1 MARELR
7 LEDSLPPG
15 RGLPSACG
23 KTRAVAGRDFWD
35 TPNVEASRV
44 QPGGCWPGLEA
55 YGCLP
60 QQGHCGSAQA
70 GMHWDGRTPG
80 FSQHNVTQMDPTA
93 PRGPVS
99 VRNHVRAKLLQSC
112 PTLCDPVD
120 CSPPGSSVHGDS
132 PGNSTGVG
140 CHALLQGIFQTQGL
154 NWCLLNVS
162 CIGRQ
167 VLYHL
172 RSPSEDSHFTPNP
185 LSFSTLAALLCLLPP
200 GSPVHCS
207 SASCLSLSHSFLST
221 CP

>member
-1 MARELR
+1 
-7 LEDSLPPG
+7 
-15 RGLPSACG
+15 
-23 KTRAVAGRDFWD
+23 
-35 TPNVEASRV
+35 
-44 QPGGCWPGLEA
+44 
-55 YGCLP
+55 
-60 QQGHCGSAQA
+60 
-70 GMHWDGRTPG
+70 MHWDGRTPG

-112 PTLCDPVD
+112 PTLFDPVD
-120 CSPPGSSVHGDS
+120 CSPPGSSVR
-132 PGNSTGVG
+132 GVPQ
-140 CHALLQGIFQTQGL
+140 ATILEWVAMPSSRIFQTQGL
-154 NWCLLNVS
+154 NWCPLNIS

-200 GSPVHCS
+200 GPPVHCS